1 MQVGC
6 LDLYEAETPEDGG
19 AQVAVRFALLRTITS
34 NEPRSLVCPYYG
46 MTAADR
52 HTEGQSKNR

>member
-19 AQVAVRFALLRTITS
+19 AQVAVRFRAVSELLRTITS
-34 NEPRSLVCPYYG
+34 NEPRLLF
-46 MTAADR
+46 MFLF
-52 HTEGQSKNR
+52 

>member
-19 AQVAVRFALLRTITS
+19 AQVAVRFVLLRMITS
-34 NEPRSLVCPYYG
+34 NEPRLLFMVLF
-46 MTAADR
+46 
-52 HTEGQSKNR
+52 